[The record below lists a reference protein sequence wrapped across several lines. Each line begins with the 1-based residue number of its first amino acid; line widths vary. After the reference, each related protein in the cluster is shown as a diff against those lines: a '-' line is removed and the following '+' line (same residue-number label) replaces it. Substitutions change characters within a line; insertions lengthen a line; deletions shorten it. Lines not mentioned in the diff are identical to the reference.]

1 MATTAFEGTPVQTVG
16 DLPAVGSTAPD
27 FAVAG
32 RDLSD
37 VTKEQFAGKRVVL
50 NIFPSLDTGVCAA
63 SVREFNK
70 RATKLDN
77 TEVVCIS
84 ADLPFAA
91 ERFCVAEGVKNVYTG
106 SVFKS
111 DFGKDYGIEMA
122 DGPLAGLLARSVIVL
137 DTDGTVIYSEVV
149 PEIKQEPDYDAAEA
163 ALTK

>member
-1 MATTAFEGTPVQTVG
+1 MATTAFESTPVQTVG
-16 DLPAVGSTAPD
+16 DLPAVGSAAPD

-70 RATKLDN
+70 RVTKLDN
-77 TEVVCIS
+77 TEVVCVS

-111 DFGKDYGIEMA
+111 EFGKDYGVEMT
-122 DGPLAGLLARSVIVL
+122 DGPLVGLLARSVIVL